1 MKFYIILL
9 LIIVSMFSCNKE
21 DLLGNDSSQ
30 IDSLQVDSSHDTLLI
45 GHPRILLLE
54 GEEEQIKD
62 MYNSEDT
69 WKRMHDAIIAQSDMF
84 LGEDGLEKVLVGFR
98 MLDVSRKAFERIFY
112 LSYSYRMT
120 GESKYL
126 EQADKEI
133 YAVSTFPDWNPQ
145 HFLDVGEMTMAVA
158 IGYDW
163 LYDDLSE
170 ETREAAKEAIV
181 EKGLRPS
188 EDSNYN
194 GWLNSNTNWNQVC
207 NAGLTFGALAIKE
220 DYPDLADSII
230 DRAFTKIS
238 WLMESYDPDGAYPE
252 GYSYWG
258 YGTTFNVLFL
268 SAVEKALGDD
278 RGLVTSNPAFMKTG
292 DFIKNMITPTVNPFN
307 YSDGGNG
314 VIVNPAMFW
323 FAQKT
328 NTPSVL
334 WSEKQF
340 LEPKNFASI
349 TSERYLPAIMIWG
362 KDIKFSDITEPAE
375 KLWKGQG
382 KNPVA
387 FMRSSWS
394 DNNAVFMGFKT
405 GSPNNEHGHMDV
417 GSFVMEANDV
427 RWAKDLGTQDYNSLE
442 SLGMHIWDMSQESDR
457 WKVFRLNNFSHNVLT
472 VNNQKQIVDGY
483 AKIDR
488 SSDDD
493 NFMFAISDLS
503 SIYDG
508 QLTKE
513 IRGVGL
519 KNSKYTIVRDEF
531 ETLDETTTIRW
542 QMVTSADVQLWDR
555 SASLTDP
562 DAGEILHLL
571 VDGPD
576 NIEMKIWSTNSA
588 NINVHD
594 YDSENKGTTI
604 VGFECEI
611 PANTKDFFEVLMV
624 PSGVK
629 ASFSGLTL
637 DEW

>member
-1 MKFYIILL
+1 
-9 LIIVSMFSCNKE
+9 MFSCTTE
-21 DLLGNDSSQ
+21 ELLGNYTLTVDAS
-30 IDSLQVDSSHDTLLI
+30 QVDTSKVETSPIDPLTL

-54 GEEEQIKD
+54 GEEEQIND
-62 MYNSEDT
+62 MCNSDDT
-69 WKRMHDAIIAQSDMF
+69 WKKMHDAIITRSDTY
-84 LGEDGLEKVLVGFR
+84 LGEDVLERVLVGFR
-98 MLDVSRKAFERIFY
+98 LLTISRKALERIFY

-133 YAVSTFPDWNPQ
+133 YAVSKFSDWNPQ

-170 ETREAAKEAIV
+170 KTREAAKEAIV

-194 GWLNSNTNWNQVC
+194 SWLNYNSNWNQVC
-207 NAGLTFGALAIKE
+207 NAGLTFGALAVKE

-230 DRAFTKIS
+230 DRAFTQIS
-238 WLMESYDPDGAYPE
+238 WLMESYDPDGVFPE

-278 RGLVTSNPAFMKTG
+278 RGLVSSNPAFMKTG
-292 DFIKNMITPTVNPFN
+292 DFLKNMITPTVNFFN
-307 YSDGGNG
+307 YSDGGTG
-314 VIVNPAMFW
+314 VIFNPAMFW

-340 LEPKNFASI
+340 LETQKFARI
-349 TSERYLPAIMIWG
+349 TSLERYLPAIMIWG

-375 KLWKGQG
+375 KFWKGQG

-394 DNNAVFMGFKT
+394 DDNAVFIGFKA
-405 GSPNNEHGHMDV
+405 GSPTNNHGHMDV

-427 RWAKDLGTQDYNSLE
+427 RWAKDLGTQDYTSLE
-442 SLGMHIWDMSQESDR
+442 SLGMNIWNMSQESDR
-457 WKVFRLNNFSHNVLT
+457 WNVFRLNNLSHNVLI
-472 VNNQKQIVDGY
+472 VGNQKQIVDGY
-483 AKIDR
+483 AQIDR
-488 SSDDD
+488 SSDDED
-493 NFMFAISDLS
+493 FMFAISDLS

-508 QLTKE
+508 QLTE
-513 IRGVGL
+513 ERRGVGL
-519 KNSKYTIVRDEF
+519 KNLKYTIVRDEF
-531 ETLDETTTIRW
+531 KTLNETTTLRW
-542 QMVTSADVQLWDR
+542 QMVTSADVQLGDR
-555 SASLTDP
+555 SAILTDP
-562 DAGEILHLL
+562 DTGEILNLL

-576 NIEMKIWSTNSA
+576 NIEMKIWSTDSE
-588 NINVHD
+588 NINVND
-594 YDSENKGTTI
+594 YDAENSGTTI

-624 PSGVK
+624 PYVVES
-629 ASFSGLTL
+629 SFSGLTL